1 MAKLKVKETGL
12 NIPAAMMW
20 VYALLFLVLVPLY
33 FNKAAIDPT
42 LLPRLHLMAWLMAGV
57 FLVFSFHKR
66 KALVLPALLREWS
79 VLLWL
84 GFVLSGFLALP
95 LARLPWEA
103 VPDLIRGGVLFLFL
117 ISLVLML
124 YHSGQY
130 RILPIA
136 LTLLALILSSIG
148 FYQYFT
154 HVFRQQDMQLLY
166 KVVGLWSHKNV
177 FTGMLFLGIPF
188 LFYALSDN
196 ARWLRIAAGVALLSS
211 LSLLFLLQ
219 TRSLWIA
226 VFIFL
231 VTISLLYFLQPKGI
245 RREGKSLFRPVFLRS
260 AVLLLLAVALAGGI
274 TAWSVGH
281 PVVESTTEVTAD
293 TGTIQSLDERA
304 ASIFDTKTQ
313 TRQSR
318 LSIWHY
324 TLALVQEYPLLG
336 VGPGNWKIRVTD
348 YYEPGFM
355 DTWYHNYRRP
365 HNDFLLILAERGIP
379 GLLLFLGFL
388 LSLLLITLDLMKRN
402 ISLREKLLA
411 MAMLGGIAGFCVD
424 ASLSFPYERVDMML
438 MLMLFSGVLLYLR
451 LSSNPEPLRKMK
463 TLTYRGF
470 FLAGTFLLIVSAF
483 SVNKMVQG
491 EKATKIAFAA
501 SNENRWEI
509 AVQQIDKVYGPLN
522 QIDPSNNPLLW
533 YRGRAHQNLGN
544 LKKAKSDLEEALR
557 QHPNNISVLAELGI
571 LYGNMK
577 EYDRAEAFLNRAL
590 EIYPNYRTAKMNLG
604 IVYYFRK
611 DYQTALEYLYD
622 CLTDEEDAYLNMV
635 ISEVEKMRYASEEAA
650 EVTP

>member
-1 MAKLKVKETGL
+1 
-12 NIPAAMMW
+12 
-20 VYALLFLVLVPLY
+20 
-33 FNKAAIDPT
+33 
-42 LLPRLHLMAWLMAGV
+42 
-57 FLVFSFHKR
+57 
-66 KALVLPALLREWS
+66 
-79 VLLWL
+79 
-84 GFVLSGFLALP
+84 
-95 LARLPWEA
+95 
-103 VPDLIRGGVLFLFL
+103 
-117 ISLVLML
+117 
-124 YHSGQY
+124 
-130 RILPIA
+130 
-136 LTLLALILSSIG
+136 
-148 FYQYFT
+148 
-154 HVFRQQDMQLLY
+154 
-166 KVVGLWSHKNV
+166 
-177 FTGMLFLGIPF
+177 
-188 LFYALSDN
+188 
-196 ARWLRIAAGVALLSS
+196 
-211 LSLLFLLQ
+211 
-219 TRSLWIA
+219 
-226 VFIFL
+226 
-231 VTISLLYFLQPKGI
+231 
-245 RREGKSLFRPVFLRS
+245 
-260 AVLLLLAVALAGGI
+260 
-274 TAWSVGH
+274 
-281 PVVESTTEVTAD
+281 
-293 TGTIQSLDERA
+293 
-304 ASIFDTKTQ
+304 
-313 TRQSR
+313 
-318 LSIWHY
+318 
-324 TLALVQEYPLLG
+324 
-336 VGPGNWKIRVTD
+336 
-348 YYEPGFM
+348 
-355 DTWYHNYRRP
+355 
-365 HNDFLLILAERGIP
+365 
-379 GLLLFLGFL
+379 LLFLGFL

-491 EKATKIAFAA
+491 EKATKIAYAA
-501 SNENRWEI
+501 SNESRWEV